1 MGALVGRQVGP
12 DLADDN
18 RVAGFARL
26 DDIDTQAIP
35 CGAGSLAD
43 VRGNTA
49 LFIFIANMVFTMK
62 TLDGV
67 RRGVWHKV
75 M

>member
-1 MGALVGRQVGP
+1 MRALVGGQVSA

-26 DDIDTQAIP
+26 DDIDAQAIP

-49 LFIFIANMVFTMK
+49 LFVFMPNMVFAMK